1 MNFITFLTITN
12 FFFLTFN
19 IHQYLHE
26 CKLFS
31 ACKHYFWTYA
41 GTCFLK
47 QDGGESISKS
57 PYGISGR
64 ALAECTPSPTTTTTT
79 STTFSKSFVILM
91 LSKQSFYNTVFCIF
105 TPLIDLIPISRW
117 LYSDW
122 MLFARLWLK
131 CGKHRYKNKL
141 MSFYIFY
148 IFYKIIVSVLTS
160 GISTPEECSC
170 YCRRTRKQTFTS
182 MLEQNSI
189 F

>member
-64 ALAECTPSPTTTTTT
+64 ALGECTPPTTTTT

-91 LSKQSFYNTVFCIF
+91 LSEQSFYNTVFLCLLHW
-105 TPLIDLIPISRW
+105 LIKLQFPDDCMQTECYLPGYDLNVENT
-117 LYSDW
+117 
-122 MLFARLWLK
+122 
-131 CGKHRYKNKL
+131 G
-141 MSFYIFY
+141 
-148 IFYKIIVSVLTS
+148 II
-160 GISTPEECSC
+160 I
-170 YCRRTRKQTFTS
+170 
-182 MLEQNSI
+182 N
-189 F
+189 